1 VPVPSAIQKVQ
12 AYLAVYQLKE
22 PLGRMSAYRHTS
34 AQPFKGGRKAA
45 TREVHPLGFNGLQ
58 LLYLLLLQP
67 PVDGGVLKAYSPCR
81 FVALH
86 TFGYQGF
93 VSV

>member
-12 AYLAVYQLKE
+12 AYLAVYQLEE
-22 PLGRMSAYRHTS
+22 PSGSVSAYRHTS
-34 AQPFKGGRKAA
+34 AQALQGGRKATA
-45 TREVHPLGFNGLQ
+45 RKVHPLGFDGLQ
-58 LLYLLLLQP
+58 LFYLLLLQP
-67 PVDGGVLKAYSPCR
+67 PVDGGVLEAYSPCR
-81 FVALH
+81 FVAFH